1 MKETDLIRNDPY
13 LNKLITENGLTEEY
27 IEENLPVFLRVLRSR
42 SLCEGCTD
50 IGMCRQSGKTM
61 RSALSFDTVLIEEKE
76 RCPFGRTIDQR
87 KELREKYIWCDIPE
101 ELLDLDLFNIVPKT
115 NQRQLFTELFD
126 IYEERRKKGLFVSG
140 TVGTGKSYNCT
151 ALANSLV
158 KKGKRVAYIK
168 ASNFFNDLKSRYS
181 DFSDSIDSIINRVKN
196 ADYLFLDDLG
206 SEAVS
211 EFVRDDVLFRILDH
225 RMENRKLTVFI
236 SNYGKKDL
244 FRHYQ
249 YDRRDNPNTMNATRL
264 MERIS
269 ILSDDYVLTGKDLRE
284 EDYA

>member
-1 MKETDLIRNDPY
+1 MSIAIFLKICWIWIFPISFRRQISASCSRNSM
-13 LNKLITENGLTEEY
+13 IST
-27 IEENLPVFLRVLRSR
+27 
-42 SLCEGCTD
+42 
-50 IGMCRQSGKTM
+50 
-61 RSALSFDTVLIEEKE
+61 
-76 RCPFGRTIDQR
+76 
-87 KELREKYIWCDIPE
+87 
-101 ELLDLDLFNIVPKT
+101 
-115 NQRQLFTELFD
+115 
-126 IYEERRKKGLFVSG
+126 KGLFVSG

-158 KKGKRVAYIK
+158 GKGKKVAYVK
-168 ASNFFNDLKSRYS
+168 AANFFNDLKSRYT
-181 DFSDSIDSIINRVKN
+181 DFSDGIDTLINRIKN
-196 ADYLFLDDLG
+196 VEYLFLDDLG

-211 EFVRDDVLFRILDH
+211 EFVRDDVLFRLLDY
-225 RMENRKLTVFI
+225 RMENRKMTVFI

-264 MERIS
+264 MERIN